1 MTTNRFCSAIDV
13 VAYKK
18 SNAVKNKREHM
29 KNRKWNRIV
38 LKVGSA
44 LIAPERKGCSSRYLL
59 HIAKFILQC
68 RDMGTEVILVSS
80 GSVAAGAHFFNGIEQ
95 PSLAIKKA
103 MAAAGQNEMMAA
115 WDRFF
120 DFPSAQILLT
130 HGDFQ
135 DRERYDSV
143 RETIFA
149 LLEHNVLP
157 VVNENDVVT
166 TDALKVGDNDNLS
179 AMVAAAADADAL
191 IICSD
196 IDGLYD
202 KNPHIHDDATLI
214 KNVNAIDQR
223 IYDMA
228 GGAHSSVGTGG
239 MQTKIEAA
247 EKATSHGLITYII
260 NGFKEYSF
268 EQLIQGNNPGTI
280 FSPYPK
286 PMEDDLHWMTHTA
299 KAQGEVVIEDGFDY
313 PLDENCDQLTSSE
326 IVEVH
331 GEFSAGDTI
340 LVRSDDG
347 KHIAKAEANYGSCL
361 LNFITQHEAED
372 ETEFQHHTGPLISDK
387 NIAVLDHEA
396 PK

>member
-1 MTTNRFCSAIDV
+1 
-13 VAYKK
+13 
-18 SNAVKNKREHM
+18 M
-29 KNRKWNRIV
+29 KNHKWNRIV

-68 RDMGTEVILVSS
+68 RDMGIEVILVSS
-80 GSVAAGAHFFNGIEQ
+80 GSVAAGAHFFGNIEN
-95 PSLAIKKA
+95 PSLPIKKA

-149 LLEHNVLP
+149 LLDHGILP

-196 IDGLYD
+196 IDGLYN
-202 KNPHIHDDATLI
+202 KNPHTNDDAVMI
-214 KNVNAIDQR
+214 KNVNTIDQS

-247 EKATSHGLITYII
+247 EKATSHGLTTYII
-260 NGFKEYSF
+260 NGFKESSF
-268 EQLIQGNNPGTI
+268 EQLILGNNPGTV
-280 FSPYPK
+280 FAPYAK
-286 PMEDDLHWMTHTA
+286 PMEEDLHWMTHTSR
-299 KAQGEVVIEDGFDY
+299 AQGEVVIGDGFEY
-313 PLDENCDQLTSSE
+313 PLDENSDQLTSNE
-326 IVEVH
+326 IVEVL

-340 LVRSDDG
+340 LIRSDDG
-347 KHIAKAEANYGSCL
+347 KHLAKAEANYSSCL
-361 LNFITQHEAED
+361 LNFISDHDNNDDDNEYQH
-372 ETEFQHHTGPLISDK
+372 QTGPLVSDK
-387 NIAVLDHEA
+387 NIAVLDQED
-396 PK
+396 K

>member
-1 MTTNRFCSAIDV
+1 
-13 VAYKK
+13 
-18 SNAVKNKREHM
+18 M
-29 KNRKWNRIV
+29 KNNKWNRIV

-80 GSVAAGAHFFNGIEQ
+80 GSVAAGAHLFNNTEK
-95 PSLAIKKA
+95 PSLPIKKA

-149 LLEHNVLP
+149 LLENGILP

-196 IDGLYD
+196 IDGLYN
-202 KNPHIHDDATLI
+202 KNPHTNDDAVMI
-214 KNVNAIDQR
+214 KQVSVIDQS

-247 EKATSHGLITYII
+247 EKATSHGLTTYII
-260 NGFKEYSF
+260 NGFKENSF
-268 EQLIQGNNPGTI
+268 EQLILGNNPGTI
-280 FSPYPK
+280 FAPYAK
-286 PMEDDLHWMTHTA
+286 PMEEDLHWLTHTA
-299 KAQGEVVIEDGFDY
+299 KAQGELVVEDGFEY
-313 PLDENCDQLTSSE
+313 PLDQHSEQLTSSE
-326 IVEVH
+326 LLEVH

-347 KHIAKAEANYGSCL
+347 KHKVKAEANYSSCL
-361 LNFITQHEAED
+361 LNFITKHDNAED
-372 ETEFQHHTGPLISDK
+372 EPDFQHHTGPLVSDK
-387 NIAVLDHEA
+387 NIAVIDH
-396 PK
+396 